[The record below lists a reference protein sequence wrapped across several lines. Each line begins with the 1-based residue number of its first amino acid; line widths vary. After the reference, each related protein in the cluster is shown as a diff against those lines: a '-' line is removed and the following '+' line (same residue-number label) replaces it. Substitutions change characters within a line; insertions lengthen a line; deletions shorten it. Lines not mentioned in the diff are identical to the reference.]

1 MSPAHSMDS
10 RIKDAGLEG
19 MRVDVFIAEH
29 LGLFSRSQ
37 VKARVTSI
45 TVNGVS
51 ARLSRRLSV
60 GDIVS
65 LAWEDPPSSQLEPQ
79 DIPLAVMFQNEDATV
94 VDKPQ
99 GMVVHPG
106 SGNHSGTLVNALL
119 FHDRR
124 LAEGFASGTPRPGI
138 VHRLDKDTSG
148 VIVVARNARAH
159 EALAAQ
165 FRDRS
170 ARKRYLAIV
179 CGRLPAAEGRIATR
193 LARDPRNR
201 KRFACTASGGRIAI
215 TRYRV
220 LRCFERAAEAWS
232 LVLLAPR
239 TGRTHQLRVHL
250 RHLGAPI
257 LGDPIYGK
265 PCPRFPGATLML
277 HARSLAIRLP
287 GEADVRTFVSPLPE
301 RFEQV
306 LTALQNLSPRKGL

>member
-1 MSPAHSMDS
+1 MSPAHSMES
-10 RIKDAGLEG
+10 RIDDPVLKG
-19 MRVDVFIAEH
+19 MRVDVYVAER

-37 VKARVTSI
+37 AKARITSI
-45 TVNGVS
+45 SVNGAP
-51 ARLSRRLSV
+51 ARLSRRLSI
-60 GDIVS
+60 GDLVA
-65 LAWEDPPSSQLEPQ
+65 LAWEDPPASLVEPE
-79 DIPLAVMFQNEDATV
+79 DIPLSVMFQNDDATV

-119 FHDRR
+119 FHDRK
-124 LAEGFASGTPRPGI
+124 LAEGFESGTPRPGI

-148 VIVVARNARAH
+148 VIVIARHARAH

-170 ARKRYLAIV
+170 VRKRYLAIV
-179 CGRLPAAEGRIATR
+179 CGALPAAQGRIETR

-201 KRFACTASGGRIAI
+201 KRFACTTTGGRLAI

-220 LRCFERAAEAWS
+220 LRSFQRAGEAWA

-250 RHLGAPI
+250 RHIGAPI

-265 PCPRFPGATLML
+265 PCPRFPDATLML
-277 HARSLAIRLP
+277 HARSLGIRLP
-287 GEADVRTFVSPLPE
+287 GEANARAFVSPLPE
-301 RFEQV
+301 RFERV
-306 LTALQNLSPRKGL
+306 LAELQSLSPRKGL